1 MSCKRRLSPW
11 VISLVGLALT
21 LGAAADAAAW
31 GGWRRSAAYSANQ
44 TAGNPYAAQYNPR
57 FGPIRYNQW
66 GQPQWPYSQRTTGVT
81 QLGPAPAAAGVR
93 SLPGWGGER

>member
-1 MSCKRRLSPW
+1 MWRQLSISRRLTM
-11 VISLVGLALT
+11 IACLALA
-21 LGAAADAAAW
+21 LGWTAEASAW
-31 GGWRRSAAYSANQ
+31 GWSRRATSNQQRSA
-44 TAGNPYAAQYNPR
+44 NPYAAQYNPAY
-57 FGPIRYNQW
+57 GPIRYNQW